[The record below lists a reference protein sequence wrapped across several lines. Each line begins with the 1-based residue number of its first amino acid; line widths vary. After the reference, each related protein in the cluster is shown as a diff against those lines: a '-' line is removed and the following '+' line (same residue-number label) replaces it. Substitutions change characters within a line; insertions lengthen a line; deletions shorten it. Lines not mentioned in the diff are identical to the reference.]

1 MSERVSERMSEWIVE
16 RASWLF
22 IVIIFPLVS
31 GKMHHTWWTTG
42 RHKNHNCW
50 QQLQFSGLLCVQLR
64 IQTSWIG
71 NTNMPGRRNM
81 ERRTSSLYRYEKS
94 GVTVLVGR
102 IKMQIFQRQYNVK
115 WELESTRKA
124 VNATYGALRL
134 SDIGQSDF
142 KVCPSRRPCRHVF
155 LLNLVNIRIVTAG
168 KLGSIQP
175 KITSLNVN
183 LEIWQKN
190 IGLLQLALR
199 NNEEPFKTISPGSCF
214 RRFEKRECVRR

>member
-1 MSERVSERMSEWIVE
+1 MNEWIIE

-81 ERRTSSLYRYEKS
+81 ERRTSSLYRYETS

-115 WELESTRKA
+115 WELESTRKG

-142 KVCPSRRPCRHVF
+142 MVCPCRRPCRHVF
-155 LLNLVNIRIVTAG
+155 LLNLVNIRMVTSG

-175 KITSLNVN
+175 KIASLNVN
-183 LEIWQKN
+183 LEIWQKKY
-190 IGLLQLALR
+190 R
-199 NNEEPFKTISPGSCF
+199 PPTISLT
-214 RRFEKRECVRR
+214 E

>member
-124 VNATYGALRL
+124 VNATYGAQFASLTLVNPILRSARVVVLVVTCFCWIWLILESLRL
-134 SDIGQSDF
+134 
-142 KVCPSRRPCRHVF
+142 
-155 LLNLVNIRIVTAG
+155 
-168 KLGSIQP
+168 GSWDLSSQ
-175 KITSLNVN
+175 
-183 LEIWQKN
+183 
-190 IGLLQLALR
+190 R
-199 NNEEPFKTISPGSCF
+199 
-214 RRFEKRECVRR
+214 